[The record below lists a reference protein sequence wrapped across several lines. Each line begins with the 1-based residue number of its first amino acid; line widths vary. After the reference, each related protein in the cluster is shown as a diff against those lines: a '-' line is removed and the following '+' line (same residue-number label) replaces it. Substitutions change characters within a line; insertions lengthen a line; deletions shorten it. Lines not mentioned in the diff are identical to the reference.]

1 MESIKIDAPP
11 ASLFKLRADEIRDQ
25 KNEVTEKAMSP
36 AAAPRLRVVDP
47 VPLKQKIESR
57 EAVVGIIGM
66 GYVGQPLAI
75 ASHRKGFR
83 VIGFDT
89 DSAKVAALNGG
100 KSGIRTIPDED
111 ILNMRRSDRFRVTG
125 NAAELDEPDVVLI
138 CVPTPLTRYRE
149 PDLTFVENTSR
160 TLAAVL
166 RPGQLV
172 CLESTTYPGTTAE
185 VVKPLL
191 EESGLVAGRDFYLA
205 FSPERE
211 DPGNPNYRTADIPKV
226 VGADDEASREVAN
239 AYYGAVVNRVVAVPS
254 AATAEAVK
262 LTENIFRCV
271 NIALVNE
278 LKHIY
283 ERMGINIWNV
293 IDAASTKPFG
303 FMPFYPGPGLGGH
316 CIPIDPFY
324 LTWKARQYEVPTRFI
339 ELAGEINSAEPR
351 AVVGALGTALSAR
364 KSKSL
369 NGARILLLGLAY
381 KKNVDDLRESPAL
394 VIMEDL
400 KSRGAEVA
408 YYDPWIPEIPMT
420 RAHAALAGQKGIR
433 WEPECF
439 STLFDAAL
447 IVTDHDGVAYG
458 DLVQAIDLVV
468 DTRNATRN
476 VQHGRDRIVLA

>member
-1 MESIKIDAPP
+1 MRAGREANRRDRMMSLTATVRRDACD
-11 ASLFKLRADEIRDQ
+11 AVL
-25 KNEVTEKAMSP
+25 
-36 AAAPRLRVVDP
+36 
-47 VPLKQKIESR
+47 LKQRIERR
-57 EAVVGIIGM
+57 ESLVGVIGM

-75 ASHRKGFR
+75 AAHQKGFR

-89 DSAKVAALNGG
+89 DSAKVSALNGG
-100 KSGIRTIPDED
+100 SSGILTIPDEKIRAMRSSSRFQATSNVADLRKPD
-111 ILNMRRSDRFRVTG
+111 IL
-125 NAAELDEPDVVLI
+125 LI

-149 PDLTFVENTSR
+149 PDLSFVEATSR
-160 TLAAVL
+160 AIASVL

-172 CLESTTYPGTTAE
+172 CLESTTYPGTTSE
-185 VVKPLL
+185 VVKPIL
-191 EESGLVAGRDFYLA
+191 EESGLSVGRDVFLA

-211 DPGNPNYRTADIPKV
+211 DPGNPDYRTANIPKV
-226 VGADDEASREVAN
+226 VGADDETSLQLAE
-239 AYYGAVVNRVVAVPS
+239 AYYGAIVERVIPLNT

-283 ERMGINIWNV
+283 GRMGINIWDV

-324 LTWKARQYEVPTRFI
+324 LTWKAREFDVPTRFI
-339 ELAGEINSAEPR
+339 ELAGEINAAEPR
-351 AVVGALGTALSAR
+351 AVVDALAAALSVR
-364 KSKSL
+364 KKLSL

-394 VIMEDL
+394 VIMQDL
-400 KSRGAEVA
+400 LDRGSTVS
-408 YYDPWIPEIPMT
+408 YFDPWIPIIPAT
-420 RAHAALAGQKGIR
+420 RAHLSLAGRRNIA
-433 WEPECF
+433 WEPLEF
-439 STLFDAAL
+439 ASRFDAAL
-447 IVTDHDGVAYG
+447 IVTDHDAVDYCE
-458 DLVQAIDLVV
+458 LVQALDLVV

-476 VQHGRDRIVLA
+476 VDRERSRIVLA

>member
-1 MESIKIDAPP
+1 MTLSVSP
-11 ASLFKLRADEIRDQ
+11 KL
-25 KNEVTEKAMSP
+25 T
-36 AAAPRLRVVDP
+36 AADP
-47 VPLKQKIESR
+47 VDLKQKIESR
-57 EAVVGIIGM
+57 EALIGIIGM

-75 ASHRKGFR
+75 AAHHKGFR

-89 DSAKVAALNGG
+89 DPVKVAALNGG
-100 KSGIRTIPDED
+100 RSGIRTIPDAN
-111 ILNMRRSDRFRVTG
+111 ILAMRQSGRFRVTG
-125 NAAELDEPDVVLI
+125 DGADLNQPDVVLI

-149 PDLTFVENTSR
+149 PDLSFVETTSR

-172 CLESTTYPGTTAE
+172 CLESTTYPGTTSD
-185 VVKPLL
+185 VVKPIL
-191 EESGLVAGRDFYLA
+191 EKSGLRVGRDFFLA

-211 DPGNPNYRTADIPKV
+211 DPGNPTYRTIDIPKV
-226 VGADDEASREVAN
+226 VGADDELSRDLAN
-239 AYYGAVVNRVVAVPS
+239 AYYGAVVERVIAVPS

-324 LTWKARQYEVPTRFI
+324 LTWKAREYEVPTRFI
-339 ELAGEINSAEPR
+339 ELAGEINAAEPR
-351 AVVGALGTALSAR
+351 AVVNALAAALSER
-364 KSKSL
+364 KRKSL
-369 NGARILLLGLAY
+369 NGARILLMGLAY

-394 VIMEDL
+394 VILQDL

-408 YYDPWIPEIPMT
+408 YYDPWIAEIPMT
-420 RAHAALAGQKGIR
+420 RAHATLAGQKAIA
-433 WEPECF
+433 WEPQGF
-439 STLFDAAL
+439 QASFDAAL
-447 IVTDHDGVAYG
+447 IVTDHDAVAYG
-458 DLVQAIDLVV
+458 ELVEAIDLVV

-476 VQHGRDRIVLA
+476 ITQQRERIVLA